1 MPRLEETLKRL
12 AITFT
17 VRDIMIPVSD
27 LVCASDESQAVAV
40 SAEHP
45 DFSVI
50 PIPHHGKLTSYFE
63 RDLRSTKKIT
73 LNDLISDGTSLLD
86 LVQILEGREFS
97 FVLSQHIEGYVHF
110 LDLNNHLVKLTFY
123 VILEALERQALKSI
137 QPSNDREYLSR
148 NLDPLRFKQIE
159 EQFKRAGDAARS
171 LFNYLNISDI
181 LKLAVKAGTIRM
193 DDEVIKAMRETRD
206 GAAHPLENLV
216 ARYGDV
222 EKLAK
227 VKRECLRI
235 LGGT

>member
-1 MPRLEETLKRL
+1 MPKLEETLKRL

-27 LVCASDESQAVAV
+27 LVCAPDESQAVAV
-40 SAEHP
+40 SAQYP

-50 PIPHHGKLTSYFE
+50 PIPHQKLTSYFE
-63 RDLRSTKKIT
+63 RDSRSTKRIA

-86 LVQILEGREFS
+86 LVQILERREFC

-110 LDLNNHLVKLTFY
+110 SDLNNHLVKLTFY
-123 VILEALERQALKSI
+123 VILEALERHALKSI
-137 QPSNDREYLSR
+137 HSSDEREYLRR
-148 NLDPLRFKQIE
+148 NLDPPRFKQIE
-159 EQFKRAGDAARS
+159 DQYKRAGDAARS

-181 LKLAVKAGTIRM
+181 LKLAVKAGTIQI
-193 DDEVIKAMRETRD
+193 DDEVIKAMKETRD

-216 ARYGDV
+216 AHYSDV
-222 EKLAK
+222 EKLAQ

-235 LGGT
+235 LGET